1 MTRGRLLSG
10 ADIGRITEC
19 LDLNQRHIYIGASAP
34 APAPSAAP
42 LSPPA
47 ATRLQVLYYNQ
58 SHFRSALLA
67 LRQSGGRKTAAAMQL
82 LDLIQQAGQGID
94 SFSSLAATLAARI
107 ENAFNF
113 VLNEEAHFVAIKSNS
128 TIHLCFCGTPVE
140 VDKWIQA
147 NEGLTLAVDGE
158 TLRIESTTV
167 TTSPVTAVLAPTQM
181 TEENLPFLARV
192 AGLDLEALVPVELI
206 RESLLALDENS
217 PEPQVQKVLNA
228 VADEDVRL
236 FLHDVLSLAKAGDTA
251 GAEARIRLRKGEA
264 CPVADA
270 QGTTQSAITS
280 DANSDQ
286 VTILNDL
293 APPPRN
299 WNGPLIPPGSKNG
312 CFSCI
317 PTSGGSPKPHLTSPW
332 F

>member
-1 MTRGRLLSG
+1 
-10 ADIGRITEC
+10 
-19 LDLNQRHIYIGASAP
+19 
-34 APAPSAAP
+34 
-42 LSPPA
+42 
-47 ATRLQVLYYNQ
+47 
-58 SHFRSALLA
+58 
-67 LRQSGGRKTAAAMQL
+67 
-82 LDLIQQAGQGID
+82 
-94 SFSSLAATLAARI
+94 
-107 ENAFNF
+107 
-113 VLNEEAHFVAIKSNS
+113 
-128 TIHLCFCGTPVE
+128 
-140 VDKWIQA
+140 
-147 NEGLTLAVDGE
+147 VDGE

-192 AGLDLEALVPVELI
+192 AGLDLEALVSVELI

-293 APPPRN
+293 APPGIGTAP
-299 WNGPLIPPGSKNG
+299 
-312 CFSCI
+312 
-317 PTSGGSPKPHLTSPW
+317 
-332 F
+332 

>member
-1 MTRGRLLSG
+1 M
-10 ADIGRITEC
+10 
-19 LDLNQRHIYIGASAP
+19 
-34 APAPSAAP
+34 
-42 LSPPA
+42 
-47 ATRLQVLYYNQ
+47 
-58 SHFRSALLA
+58 
-67 LRQSGGRKTAAAMQL
+67 
-82 LDLIQQAGQGID
+82 
-94 SFSSLAATLAARI
+94 
-107 ENAFNF
+107 
-113 VLNEEAHFVAIKSNS
+113 
-128 TIHLCFCGTPVE
+128 
-140 VDKWIQA
+140 
-147 NEGLTLAVDGE
+147 
-158 TLRIESTTV
+158 
-167 TTSPVTAVLAPTQM
+167 
-181 TEENLPFLARV
+181 
-192 AGLDLEALVPVELI
+192 EALVPVELI

-293 APPPRN
+293 APPRN
-299 WNGPLIPPGSKNG
+299 WNGSLIPPGSKNG